1 MHWCSVA
8 VLLLRS
14 MRHRVVLRMLLLL
27 WLLLVLLLGQ
37 VLLLSMERRMSH
49 THRCNRILE
58 REVGAYVRLILTQL

>member
-27 WLLLVLLLGQ
+27 WLLLVLLGQ